1 MKPGPVAFMRLQQVE
16 EPEDVLEDFDPT
28 DVVVQEKYD
37 GWKILAVRERNGVR
51 LYTRHGNDASENFP
65 NLTDELLSLPVG
77 TAILGEIVGYDKD
90 CKQRL
95 ALIQSIAGSGPDE
108 AAEKTRHLLAS
119 GGKMLYMVYDMLWD
133 RGEDIMSEPWE
144 DRDARLREVVEDG
157 DLVQLVV
164 SYPWDK
170 HKSVIQQSL
179 GSGGEGL
186 VIKPRDSL
194 YVHADAGEDEPHGE
208 WIKYK
213 KSYTEDVILT
223 EYELGDPDPRGFRKA
238 SFVAVQIKDGKR
250 VRVGNLTSVSHEVQA
265 DLISMI
271 ETADH
276 PVVEVRYQERHPKT
290 GLMRHMRFVRL
301 RPDKPAASATLRE
314 DWSMR
319 YRRSIDCDS
328 PRGFGQRNFCKG
340 LNKRGHRRGPPESD

>member
-1 MKPGPVAFMRLQQVE
+1 MKPGPVAFMRLLQVDD
-16 EPEDVLEDFDPT
+16 PEDILEDFDPD

-65 NLTDELLSLPVG
+65 HLADELSYLPVG

-95 ALIQSIAGSGPDE
+95 ALIQSIAGSGPGE
-108 AAEKTRHLLAS
+108 AAEKTDKLLAS

-157 DLVQLVV
+157 DLVQLVA

-194 YVHADAGEDEPHGE
+194 YVHAGPGEDEPHGE

-238 SFVAVQIKDGKR
+238 SFVAVQHKDGKR
-250 VRVGNLTSVSHEVQA
+250 VRVGNLTNVSHEVQA

-271 ETADH
+271 ESDDY

-301 RPDKPAASATLRE
+301 RPDKPASSATLRE
-314 DWSMR
+314 SWSMR
-319 YRRSIDCDS
+319 YRKSIDCDR

-340 LNKRGHRRGPPESD
+340 IRKRGHRRGP